1 MKKPNFAYTWKQ
13 MKKKR
18 NGYLFVA
25 PFMLLFTMFTVL
37 PVLISIF
44 FSFTYY
50 NILETPRF
58 IGLQN
63 YMNLFLKDDVFI
75 IAIKNTFIYAII
87 TGPVSYILSLL
98 FAWFINELNRTL
110 RTVFTILFYAP
121 SISGGAYTIFSIIF
135 SSDRYGLINGL
146 LMRMGI
152 ISEPI
157 AWFQD
162 ARYMLT
168 IVIIV
173 QLWMSLGTSFLAF
186 IAGLQGID
194 RSLYEAGAMDGIKT
208 RWHELWYIT
217 LPAMKPQL
225 MFGAVMTIST
235 SFAGGAICDTLCGF
249 PSTDYAAHT
258 IMSHLNDYGTI
269 RFEMGYACAIAALLF
284 LLMIGTNKL
293 VNIFMRKVGE

>member
-1 MKKPNFAYTWKQ
+1 MRRPNFAYTWKQ
-13 MKKKR
+13 IKKKR
-18 NGYLFVA
+18 SGYLFVA

-44 FSFTYY
+44 FSYTYY
-50 NILETPRF
+50 NILEAPRF

-63 YMNLFLKDDVFI
+63 YMNLFLRDDVFI

-110 RTVFTILFYAP
+110 RTIFTILFYAP

-135 SSDRYGLINGL
+135 SSDRYGLINGA

-162 ARYMLT
+162 SRYMLT

-225 MFGAVMTIST
+225 MFGAVMTISS

-269 RFEMGYACAIAALLF
+269 RFEMGYACAIAVLLF

-293 VNIFMRKVGE
+293 VNILMRKVGE

>member
-1 MKKPNFAYTWKQ
+1 MKRPNFAYTWKQ

-18 NGYLFVA
+18 SGYLFVA

-50 NILETPRF
+50 NILEAPRF

-63 YMNLFLKDDVFI
+63 YMNLFLRDDVFI

-135 SSDRYGLINGL
+135 SSDRYGLINGA

-162 ARYMLT
+162 SRYMLT

-225 MFGAVMTIST
+225 MFGAVMTISS
-235 SFAGGAICDTLCGF
+235 SFAGGVICDTLCGF

-269 RFEMGYACAIAALLF
+269 RFEMGYACSIAALLF

-293 VNIFMRKVGE
+293 VNILMRKVGE